1 MTEGEK
7 QWITAFLLLSFFT
20 STNGRRD
27 MEITNLIF
35 GVNIDFAPDDEI
47 KFRFMIQDDGTWHI
61 EVDAFDVIVIP
72 QITNVLK
79 EVQGHL
85 RANRKSLKTFA
96 DGGAAA
102 ELRDAKSKHNKNA
115 FLIYL
120 FLNSSPIEAIRY
132 GQDWNPILIE
142 LMEDAQGYCESLG
155 INFNNPAPQSSDQHQ

>member
-1 MTEGEK
+1 
-7 QWITAFLLLSFFT
+7 
-20 STNGRRD
+20 

-85 RANRKSLKTFA
+85 RANRKSLKAFA
-96 DGGAAA
+96 DGGAAT

-142 LMEDAQGYCESLG
+142 LMEDAQRYCESLG